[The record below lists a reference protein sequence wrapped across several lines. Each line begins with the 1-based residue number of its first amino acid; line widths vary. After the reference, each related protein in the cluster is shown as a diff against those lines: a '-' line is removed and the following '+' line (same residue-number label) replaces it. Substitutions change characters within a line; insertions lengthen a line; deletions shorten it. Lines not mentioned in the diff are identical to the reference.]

1 MARIISAAAGRFH
14 GRLHGSTF
22 FFGDDATVDLRGA
35 MRVNLA
41 SDPVPLLA
49 QLGWAVAPPQAEHRP
64 PPCRV
69 LTHCQ
74 QTECGPASAAAFHAP
89 APAMPPPL
97 NTSKLRVF
105 LLEGHTGPMNDMLHT
120 MTTTL
125 GVPLNQIGFMLL
137 SQAMEFRRRRRQPL
151 GGVGVLCEAA
161 GAPAVTQ
168 EALNPSGATQRPFVR

>member
-1 MARIISAAAGRFH
+1 
-14 GRLHGSTF
+14 
-22 FFGDDATVDLRGA
+22 

-41 SDPVPLLA
+41 SDPAPLLA

-137 SQAMEFRRRRRQPL
+137 SQAMEFRRHIDARYMSGRNASMAPETPIRTRWRRQ
-151 GGVGVLCEAA
+151 
-161 GAPAVTQ
+161 
-168 EALNPSGATQRPFVR
+168 R

>member
-1 MARIISAAAGRFH
+1 
-14 GRLHGSTF
+14 
-22 FFGDDATVDLRGA
+22 
-35 MRVNLA
+35 MRVNIA
-41 SDPVPLLA
+41 SDPAPLLA

-125 GVPLNQIGFMLL
+125 GVPLNQIGFILRSL
-137 SQAMEFRRRRRQPL
+137 KKP
-151 GGVGVLCEAA
+151 
-161 GAPAVTQ
+161 
-168 EALNPSGATQRPFVR
+168 

>member
-1 MARIISAAAGRFH
+1 
-14 GRLHGSTF
+14 
-22 FFGDDATVDLRGA
+22 

-41 SDPVPLLA
+41 SDPAPLLA

-137 SQAMEFRRRRRQPL
+137 SQAMEFRRHIDARYMSGRNASMLNPVTVNISRFLTMPNW
-151 GGVGVLCEAA
+151 A
-161 GAPAVTQ
+161 GATTLPGCLTGKCRRAVTDDAMQ
-168 EALNPSGATQRPFVR
+168 REFAARFGSATAATSA

>member
-1 MARIISAAAGRFH
+1 
-14 GRLHGSTF
+14 
-22 FFGDDATVDLRGA
+22 

-74 QTECGPASAAAFHAP
+74 KTECGASSAAAFHAP
-89 APAMPPPL
+89 APVTPPPL
-97 NTSKLRVF
+97 NTSNLRVF

-125 GVPLNQIGFMLL
+125 KVPVGQIGFMGAVRARDAQRL
-137 SQAMEFRRRRRQPL
+137 SL
-151 GGVGVLCEAA
+151 IHI
-161 GAPAVTQ
+161 
-168 EALNPSGATQRPFVR
+168 

>member
-1 MARIISAAAGRFH
+1 
-14 GRLHGSTF
+14 
-22 FFGDDATVDLRGA
+22 
-35 MRVNLA
+35 MRVNIA
-41 SDPVPLLA
+41 SDPAPLLA

-97 NTSKLRVF
+97 NTSNLRVF

>member
-1 MARIISAAAGRFH
+1 
-14 GRLHGSTF
+14 
-22 FFGDDATVDLRGA
+22 

-41 SDPVPLLA
+41 SDPAPLLA

-137 SQAMEFRRRRRQPL
+137 EVGSVRAMHAKAICVKVTASPSWPL
-151 GGVGVLCEAA
+151 DAVKSCDARSG
-161 GAPAVTQ
+161 PAFYPP
-168 EALNPSGATQRPFVR
+168 L